1 MEYEGTDNQPNTNTA
16 AAAKEMLD
24 NLTAPPPAK
33 KPSKLSGILDKVGK
47 SPLFIG
53 KRKYISIPLFA
64 IALIAIIAVPIIIL
78 TQHPAPV
85 TIEAWLEDQQTS
97 GAIYEANRAAN
108 AGDIDEALR
117 ILDEALSQEQN
128 IDRAALLRIEKSAI
142 AANGDRSELAIEVA
156 LEIIEFNRAR
166 GDKDN
171 LENNYAYLGGLYD
184 MLGDEDKALEAYL
197 AAKAVADETGRR
209 INYIFYLE
217 RIAEITGEEVE

>member
-1 MEYEGTDNQPNTNTA
+1 MDYEGANNQPNTNTA
-16 AAAKEMLD
+16 AVAQEMMND
-24 NLTAPPPAK
+24 LTAPTPQ
-33 KPSKLSGILDKVGK
+33 KPNKIKTLFEKLGK
-47 SPLFIG
+47 TPLFMG
-53 KRKYISIPLFA
+53 KRKFITLPVFA
-64 IALIAIIAVPIIIL
+64 LVLAAVIAVLIIIL
-78 TQHPAPV
+78 SQSSEPI
-85 TIEAWLEDQQTS
+85 TIEAWLEAQQSS

-108 AGDIDEALR
+108 AGDVDEALR
-117 ILDEALSQEQN
+117 ILDEALSREGN

-166 GDKDN
+166 GDQDN

-184 MLGDEDKALEAYL
+184 SIGDEEKALEAYL

-209 INYIFYLE
+209 INYLFYLM